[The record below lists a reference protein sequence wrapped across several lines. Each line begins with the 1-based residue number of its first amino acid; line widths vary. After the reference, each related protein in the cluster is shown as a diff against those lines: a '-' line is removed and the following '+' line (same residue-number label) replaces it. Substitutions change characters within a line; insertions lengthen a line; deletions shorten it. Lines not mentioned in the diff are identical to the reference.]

1 MKDIVIAIDGL
12 SGCGKST
19 TAKELSK
26 ILNYTY
32 LDSGAMYRAVTLYF
46 IKNNINDSVP
56 DEIHNALK
64 NIDIEFKLNKES
76 AANETFLNGAN
87 VELEIRNLE
96 TSQRVS
102 KISAIG
108 EVRKVLVDQQRKL
121 GAKKGVVMD
130 GRDIGTVVFPD
141 AELKIFMR
149 ADLKER
155 ARRRQ
160 KELLEKGENITLGQ
174 ISKNLEIRDRLDSN
188 RKESPL
194 IWAKGAIEVDT
205 THMTFEEQ
213 VEQILNLATAKIV
226 EANKIIV

>member
-19 TAKELSK
+19 TAKELAK
-26 ILNYTY
+26 KLNYTY
-32 LDSGAMYRAVTLYF
+32 LDSGAMYRAVTLFF
-46 IKNNINDSVP
+46 IENNIDDSDP
-56 DEIHNALK
+56 EEINKALN
-64 NIDIEFKLNKES
+64 NIDIEFKSVHVPEL
-76 AANETFLNGAN
+76 NETFLNGEN
-87 VELEIRNLE
+87 VELEIRNME
-96 TSQRVS
+96 ISQRVS
-102 KISAIG
+102 KISAIA

-121 GAKKGVVMD
+121 GANKAVVMD

-149 ADLKER
+149 ADLMER

-160 KELLEKGENITLGQ
+160 KEMFDKGTDITLDQ
-174 ISKNLEIRDRLDSN
+174 ISKNLEVRDSLDSS

-194 IWAKGAIEVDT
+194 SLAIDAIEVDT

-213 VEQILNLATAKIV
+213 VEHILNLAATKIA
-226 EANKIIV
+226 EIDKINL

>member
-19 TAKELSK
+19 TAKELAK

-32 LDSGAMYRAVTLYF
+32 LDSGAMYRAVTLFF
-46 IKNNINDSVP
+46 IKNNIDDSDP
-56 DEIHNALK
+56 EEIIKALK
-64 NIDIEFKLNKES
+64 NIDIEFKLDHSES
-76 AANETFLNGAN
+76 KETFLNGAN
-87 VELEIRNLE
+87 VEIEIRNME
-96 TSQRVS
+96 VTQKVS

-121 GAKKGVVMD
+121 GANKAVVMD
-130 GRDIGTVVFPD
+130 GRDIGTIVFPD

-149 ADLKER
+149 ADLLER

-160 KELLEKGENITLGQ
+160 KEMFDKGTDITLAQ
-174 ISKNLEIRDRLDSN
+174 ISKNLEIRDKLDSS

-194 IWAKGAIEVDT
+194 SLAKDAIEVDT
-205 THMTFEEQ
+205 THMTFDEQ
-213 VEQILNLATAKIV
+213 VEYILNLATDKIEEV
-226 EANKIIV
+226 NKINL

>member
-32 LDSGAMYRAVTLYF
+32 LDSGAMYRAVTLFF
-46 IKNNINDSVP
+46 IKNNINHSDP
-56 DEIHNALK
+56 EEIHQALN
-64 NIDIEFKLNKES
+64 NIDIEFKLDKES
-76 AANETFLNGAN
+76 IANETFLNGAN
-87 VELEIRNLE
+87 VEREIRNME
-96 TSQRVS
+96 VSQGVS
-102 KISAIG
+102 IISAIG
-108 EVRKVLVDQQRKL
+108 EVRKVLVDLQRKL

-149 ADLKER
+149 AKLKER

-160 KELLEKGENITLGQ
+160 KELLGKGVNITLGQ
-174 ISKNLEIRDRLDSN
+174 ISKNLEIRDGLDSS
-188 RKESPL
+188 RKESPSL
-194 IWAKGAIEVDT
+194 PAKDAIEIDT
-205 THMTFEEQ
+205 THITFEEQ
-213 VEQILNLATAKIV
+213 VDQVLNLATAKILA
-226 EANKIIV
+226 ENKTIA

>member
-1 MKDIVIAIDGL
+1 MIDIVIAIDGL

-32 LDSGAMYRAVTLYF
+32 LDSGAMYRAVTLFF
-46 IKNNINDSVP
+46 IKNNINHSDP
-56 DEIHNALK
+56 EEIQKALK
-64 NIDIEFKLNKES
+64 NINIEFKPNKES
-76 AANETFLNGAN
+76 TANETFLNGVN
-87 VELEIRNLE
+87 VEREIRNME
-96 TSQRVS
+96 VSAQVS

-149 ADLKER
+149 AELKER

-160 KELLEKGENITLGQ
+160 KELLEKGENITLEQ
-174 ISKNLEIRDRLDSN
+174 ISKNLEIRDGLDSS

-194 IWAKGAIEVDT
+194 LPAKDAIEVDT
-205 THMTFEEQ
+205 THITFEEQ
-213 VEQILNLATAKIV
+213 VDQILNLATAKILAV
-226 EANKIIV
+226 NKSIA

>member
-1 MKDIVIAIDGL
+1 VIAIDGL

-46 IKNNINDSVP
+46 IKNNINDSIAA
-56 DEIHNALK
+56 EIHNALK

-76 AANETFLNGAN
+76 TFYETFLNGAS
-87 VELEIRNLE
+87 VEREIRNME
-96 TSQRVS
+96 VSQRVS

-108 EVRKVLVDQQRKL
+108 EVRKVLVGQQRKL
-121 GAKKGVVMD
+121 GVKKGVVMD

-174 ISKNLEIRDRLDSN
+174 ISKNLEIRDRLDSS
-188 RKESPL
+188 REESPL
-194 IWAKGAIEVDT
+194 LPAKDAIEVDT
-205 THMTFEEQ
+205 THITFEEQ
-213 VEQILNLATAKIV
+213 VDQILNLATAKIL
-226 EANKIIV
+226 AINKTIA

>member
-1 MKDIVIAIDGL
+1 MIDIVIAIDGL

-32 LDSGAMYRAVTLYF
+32 LDSGAMYRAVTLFF
-46 IKNNINDSVP
+46 IKNNINHSDP
-56 DEIHNALK
+56 EEIQKALK
-64 NIDIEFKLNKES
+64 NINIEFKPNKES
-76 AANETFLNGAN
+76 TANETYLNGVN
-87 VELEIRNLE
+87 VEREIRNME
-96 TSQRVS
+96 VSAQVS

-149 ADLKER
+149 AELKER

-160 KELLEKGENITLGQ
+160 KELLKRGETSWNSPRTTARQ
-174 ISKNLEIRDRLDSN
+174 IS
-188 RKESPL
+188 
-194 IWAKGAIEVDT
+194 IWRAAI
-205 THMTFEEQ
+205 
-213 VEQILNLATAKIV
+213 AR
-226 EANKIIV
+226 